1 MIEDLKNAE
10 FDKYSIVVMP
20 DFFIDRIIRIKSI
33 KTFLE
38 EIPKKE
44 KSGGGSIRDISID
57 DVRGGN
63 AVNIAY
69 CLAKLGVNVTLF
81 TIADK
86 IGSAVLNSIFSK
98 FDNNKVKLKITD
110 GKHGHTTAFEFFN
123 EQGSKV
129 NIMLN
134 DVGDIANFGPEHIDN
149 DDSLESLHNA
159 NAVIVVNWG
168 SNLKGTQLIKYAF
181 QNSPNALHIID
192 PADIESR
199 KYQFRDALS
208 VIGNNMDILSIN
220 ENECNSLLATLG
232 LDSYQLTDIE
242 KYSQDIQSLR
252 IKDSTIE
259 LSDKIGISTNIHTRI
274 GSAWSDGRESVF
286 VPSFKVEPKTL
297 TGAGDA
303 WNAAYILGHLIGL
316 SKEKRLLFSN
326 AYAALYVS
334 NPFSEPSDLN
344 QVIDF
349 LKGNNI

>member
-1 MIEDLKNAE
+1 MIEDLKDAD

-33 KTFLE
+33 RTLLE

-57 DVRGGN
+57 DIRGGN

-81 TIADK
+81 TIANN
-86 IGSAVLNSIFSK
+86 IGRAVLNSIFSK
-98 FDNNKVKLKITD
+98 FDSNKIKLKITD
-110 GKHGHTTAFEFFN
+110 GKHGHTAVIEFLN

-134 DVGDIANFGPEHIDN
+134 DVGDIATFGPEHIDN
-149 DDSLESLHNA
+149 DNTLEILHTA
-159 NAVIVVNWG
+159 NAVAVVNWG
-168 SNLKGTQLIKYAF
+168 SNLKGTELMNYAF
-181 QNSPNALHIID
+181 QNSPSALHMVD

-208 VIGNNMDILSIN
+208 LIRNKIDILSVN

-232 LDSYQLTDIE
+232 LDSYKLMGIE
-242 KYSQDIQSLR
+242 NIQSLR
-252 IKDSTIE
+252 IKDATIE
-259 LSDKIGISTNIHTRI
+259 LSDKIGIGTNIHTRI
-274 GSAWSDGRESVF
+274 GSACSDGRESAF

-303 WNAAYILGHLIGL
+303 WNAAFILGHLIGL
-316 SKEKRLLFSN
+316 SREKRLLFSN

-349 LKGNNI
+349 LEDNNI